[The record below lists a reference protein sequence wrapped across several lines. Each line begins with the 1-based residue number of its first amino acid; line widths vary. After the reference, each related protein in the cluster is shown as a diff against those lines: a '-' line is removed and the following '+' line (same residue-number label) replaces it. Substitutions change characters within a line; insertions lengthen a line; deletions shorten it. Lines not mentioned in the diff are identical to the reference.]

1 MVVTIRLAVLEV
13 RKRIQ
18 MGKGACLKPH
28 SEEVTV
34 RIWVHICLF
43 PMLRLGCVPEVHRSV
58 QSWRWNLEM
67 EGADPSLIMA

>member
-13 RKRIQ
+13 RKMIQ

-43 PMLRLGCVPEVHRSV
+43 PMLRLGCVPEVEVFRAGDGT
-58 QSWRWNLEM
+58 WRWRELT
-67 EGADPSLIMA
+67 PL